1 MQIPTMRSVIDTFG
15 GCAPALE
22 WASDMDV
29 QRGWEVCTE
38 PGWLMLLAFQI
49 QNRPNAVGFQKAAL
63 CTYECIKPAMSLTTD
78 PLLHDILNRAFNY
91 SQDLAEF
98 KISGMEKS
106 RAYLVKSIKSK
117 IVEMRQEATD
127 TGQISKQTVIEYAIC
142 GAVNAYTTAMIRK
155 NELKV
160 SARLANSAVDSSV
173 SAYVATI
180 HPDFIYE
187 AFNLKTISTK
197 EQIDACELARNIE
210 ICQIL
215 RSIIPQ
221 PFIKYE

>member
-15 GCAPALE
+15 GCTPALE

-38 PGWLMLLAFQI
+38 PGWLMLLAFQT
-49 QNRPNAVGFQKAAL
+49 QNHPNAVGFAKSAL

-78 PLLHDILNRAFNY
+78 PLLHDILNRAYYY

-98 KISGMEKS
+98 KIVGMK
-106 RAYLVKSIKSK
+106 ANQTYLMKSIKAK
-117 IVEMRQEATD
+117 MIEMKQEAAD
-127 TGQISKQTVIEYAIC
+127 TNQISKQTVIEYAIS
-142 GAVNAYTTAMIRK
+142 GTVNAYVAAMLRK

-160 SARLANSAVDSSV
+160 SARLANSAIDSSI

-180 HPDFIYE
+180 YHDFIYE
-187 AFNLKTISTK
+187 AFNLKMTSTK

-221 PFIKYE
+221 PFVKYE

>member
-15 GCAPALE
+15 GCSPALA

-29 QRGWEVCTE
+29 QQGWEVCTE

-49 QNRPNAVGFQKAAL
+49 QNRPNAVGFTKAAL
-63 CTYECIKPAMSLTTD
+63 CAYECIKPAMSLTTD
-78 PLLHDILNRAFNY
+78 PLLHDILNRSFNY
-91 SQDLAEF
+91 SQDLATF
-98 KISGMEKS
+98 KIPNMEANRS
-106 RAYLVKSIKSK
+106 YTVKSTKARIA
-117 IVEMRQEATD
+117 EMKQEAAD
-127 TGQISKQTVIEYAIC
+127 SGHISKQSIIEYAIC

-155 NELKV
+155 DELKI
-160 SARLANSAVDSSV
+160 SARLVNSAIDSSV

-180 HPDFIYE
+180 YPDFIYE
-187 AFNLKTISTK
+187 AFNLKMVSAK
-197 EQIDACELARNIE
+197 EQVDACELARNIE